1 MEGKQYG
8 DQVEITVSNE
18 LKLFIRSMAA
28 SYHFIFGQEQYDFV
42 QRAMM
47 IDLVD
52 KEGVARLASRFAST
66 PAGEKLE
73 LSKEDVY
80 MMYCM
85 MDLVSRSFLC
95 DVGDDYKAMAM
106 RLGQVG
112 EAQYNAVRNTEL
124 MIAQTL
130 LRKFGEDFKDDP
142 DFEEITHRIS
152 LLDT

>member
-8 DQVEITVSNE
+8 DHVEITVSNE
-18 LKLFIRSMAA
+18 LKLFIRSMSA
-28 SYHFIFGQEQYDFV
+28 SYQFIFGQEQYDFV
-42 QRAMM
+42 QRSMM

-52 KEGVARLASRFAST
+52 REGVARLASRFAST
-66 PAGEKLE
+66 PPGEKIE
-73 LSKEDVY
+73 LSKAEVY
-80 MMYCM
+80 MMYTM
-85 MDLVSRSFLC
+85 MELVSRSFLC

-112 EAQYNAVRNTEL
+112 EEQYNAVRNTEL

-130 LRKFGEDFKDDP
+130 LRKFAEDFKDDP